1 MRFSLAVAV
10 ALVGMSL
17 SGWAQQN
24 STLKVKHSN
33 EATKAPKSAL
43 MVKTTASPTASTPA
57 SMELQRMERQNASS
71 AATTRSAGPRT
82 GKGPA
87 LKPAKDKP
95 NPPINFGG
103 TGGSKRAGMSS
114 HGSNPYKGRLK
125 QKGR

>member
-10 ALVGMSL
+10 VLVGMSL

-24 STLKVKHSN
+24 TFKVKP
-33 EATKAPKSAL
+33 APTKAPKSAPIG
-43 MVKTTASPTASTPA
+43 KTAASPTASTPA
-57 SMELQRMERQNASS
+57 SKELQNVERQSAKSPAS
-71 AATTRSAGPRT
+71 ARSAGPRT

-87 LKPAKDKP
+87 LKPARNKP

-103 TGGSKRAGMSS
+103 TGGGKGARTTN

-125 QKGR
+125 EKGHQ

>member
-10 ALVGMSL
+10 VLVGMSL

-24 STLKVKHSN
+24 TFKVKP
-33 EATKAPKSAL
+33 APTKAPKSAPIG
-43 MVKTTASPTASTPA
+43 KTAASPTASPSA
-57 SMELQRMERQNASS
+57 SKELQNAERQSAKPLASP
-71 AATTRSAGPRT
+71 RSAGPRT

-87 LKPAKDKP
+87 LKPARNQR

-103 TGGSKRAGMSS
+103 TGGGKGARTTN

-125 QKGR
+125 EKDRQ